1 MWANRHHLNASQAR
15 AVILPFEHMASHR
28 LRKGTEVSAY
38 RRVRSSPGLL
48 NATPYRQQAALPG
61 LNNCSVGLD
70 RYIRVLPVVPGSDN
84 FSPHRPEAPGPGPDP
99 GKQHPQGSEQA
110 GRGLRTSARDPQTS
124 PPEGCTGHGPKLP
137 SLSPTTLRSALP
149 ASSSPPQ
156 GGPPLSFPSGGG
168 PQPYPKPPGHPCP
181 ATLFP
186 PHASPP
192 PRHEGSL
199 PPHRPIRRWLLPGP
213 PLSGRSRAPPAAAP
227 PTVPSPLCCGRHRRR
242 CSCCCCCR
250 RSARR
255 G

>member
-1 MWANRHHLNASQAR
+1 MWANRHHLKASQAR

-192 PRHEGSL
+192 P
-199 PPHRPIRRWLLPGP
+199 PP
-213 PLSGRSRAPPAAAP
+213 
-227 PTVPSPLCCGRHRRR
+227 
-242 CSCCCCCR
+242 
-250 RSARR
+250 
-255 G
+255 